1 MKRKDLVFLLLASL
15 LCCACGVEEDAVMG
29 EDSESVP
36 SEGGV
41 GVGREDVGDV
51 ELPLLNDDNFL
62 RAVKNVD
69 FMVVEFYTPW

>member
-1 MKRKDLVFLLLASL
+1 
-15 LCCACGVEEDAVMG
+15 MG

-41 GVGREDVGDV
+41 GVGGEGVGNV
-51 ELPLLNDDNFL
+51 ELPLLNDNNFL